1 MKSLVRKMFAVLVV
15 FSSMEAGAACDQPEY
30 NRQWETL
37 RSIWTN
43 TYNNNCIQADQFLA
57 RFGQPI
63 GGLSSCRID
72 SRNEATRAF
81 ARWVNGACVSACEDA
96 GVSMGS
102 QFGRVVASQVCNVR
116 SSPSQSGVLCE
127 QRVAET
133 CVQSLTDTV
142 ARDCPRAINGI
153 EYQNAV
159 QDCYN
164 WAN

>member
-1 MKSLVRKMFAVLVV
+1 MIASLKKMLPVVVL
-15 FSSMEAGAACDQPEY
+15 FSSMEAGAVCDQSEY

-37 RSIWTN
+37 RSIWSD
-43 TYNNNCIQADQFLA
+43 TYQNNCIHADSFLA

-81 ARWVNGACVSACEDA
+81 ARWVKNACVSACENA
-96 GVSMGS
+96 GVAMGS
-102 QFGRVVASQVCNVR
+102 QFGLEVASQVCNVYA
-116 SSPSQSGVLCE
+116 SPSQGVLCE
-127 QRVAET
+127 ERVAET

-142 ARDCPRAINGI
+142 ARACPRAIGGV
-153 EYQNAV
+153 EFQNAV